1 MFRAVPGP
9 TSSVFEVAP
18 GPKSPVFQVV
28 PGPTS
33 PVFQV
38 DPGPTSP
45 VFQVVPGPKS
55 PVFQVVP
62 GHSSRPPNYENVDL
76 FKNSDD
82 PFGEDFEAALLQG
95 INARVKKTSV
105 SSVDSSTPST
115 TPQLPAT
122 PSQGFPAQYTESPP
136 IPIKKCSRS
145 HSRVSRFD
153 KILRK
158 LIFLKINFFFKIQN
172 FSLFKFI

>member
-1 MFRAVPGP
+1 M
-9 TSSVFEVAP
+9 FEVAP

-62 GHSSRPPNYENVDL
+62 GPKSPVFQVVPGHSSRPPNYENVDL
-76 FKNSDD
+76 FKEWLFFHNDALQKKFLRCFWPSDS
-82 PFGEDFEAALLQG
+82 
-95 INARVKKTSV
+95 INAQVTLKK
-105 SSVDSSTPST
+105 D
-115 TPQLPAT
+115 L
-122 PSQGFPAQYTESPP
+122 QY
-136 IPIKKCSRS
+136 
-145 HSRVSRFD
+145 
-153 KILRK
+153 
-158 LIFLKINFFFKIQN
+158 
-172 FSLFKFI
+172 

>member
-76 FKNSDD
+76 FKEWLFFHNDALQKKFLRCFWPSDS
-82 PFGEDFEAALLQG
+82 
-95 INARVKKTSV
+95 INAQVTLKK
-105 SSVDSSTPST
+105 D
-115 TPQLPAT
+115 L
-122 PSQGFPAQYTESPP
+122 QY
-136 IPIKKCSRS
+136 
-145 HSRVSRFD
+145 
-153 KILRK
+153 
-158 LIFLKINFFFKIQN
+158 
-172 FSLFKFI
+172 